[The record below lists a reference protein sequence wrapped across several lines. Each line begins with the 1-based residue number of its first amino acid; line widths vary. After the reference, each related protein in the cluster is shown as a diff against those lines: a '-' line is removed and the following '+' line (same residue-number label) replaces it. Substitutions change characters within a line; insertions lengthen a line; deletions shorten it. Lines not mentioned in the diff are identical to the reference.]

1 MQKYE
6 IQKLR
11 DLPIERVAEQMGIK
25 VERHKALCPFHDD
38 HHASLSFNTRKNS
51 CRCYVCMGNSVGTI
65 DLVMKYLGKDFLSA
79 CRWLAEVNGVYLED
93 GRKREGSASS
103 LSSEASSAGGSHSG
117 KDSGGSHSGKSPSFD
132 ASRYARFFE
141 HPWLNEA
148 ARRFLFEER
157 KIDWRVVNWC
167 RLTSWTDKKGINW
180 LQIPYFDM
188 DGRLIGIQNRNL
200 DYRKTP
206 TEAKGVAAEKT
217 PTDFTDDTDSP
228 SHQTEGSLQ
237 TKGSHQTE
245 GSLQT
250 EGSHQTEGSLRAE
263 GSLQTEGSLR
273 TESSL
278 QPEDSHQTE
287 GSHQAEG
294 SHQSEGSLQT
304 EGSHQTEG
312 SLRTE
317 GSHQT
322 EDSHQTKGS
331 HQTEGS
337 LRTEGSH
344 QTEGS
349 LRTEPMAP
357 RFRFPYGAR
366 CSIYNLP
373 VVKMLK
379 PGERLFITEGCSD
392 CWAMLSAGHKAI
404 AIPSATLLKPEDKQ
418 LLADIERQYQV
429 EFHMFPDQ
437 DAPGESLFLQLREIL
452 PHLVHHQLPP
462 GCKDFIEYYLES
474 FCPY

>member
-1 MQKYE
+1 MEKYE

-11 DLPIERVAEQMGIK
+11 DLPIEGVAEQLGMVVK
-25 VERHKALCPFHDD
+25 RHKALCPFHAD
-38 HHASLSFNTRKNS
+38 HHASLSFNTRKNN

-65 DLVMKYLGKDFLSA
+65 DLVMRYLGKDFLSA
-79 CRWLAEVNGVYLED
+79 CRWLAEVSGVYLEK
-93 GRKREGSASS
+93 GRKREASS
-103 LSSEASSAGGSHSG
+103 SYSSLGGSS
-117 KDSGGSHSGKSPSFD
+117 SGGSFSGDNTGGSSSGENPGGSSSGKSSSFD

-188 DGRLIGIQNRNL
+188 EGRLIGIQNRNL

-206 TEAKGVAAEKT
+206 TEEKGVAAEKT

-228 SHQTEGSLQ
+228 SHQ
-237 TKGSHQTE
+237 K
-245 GSLQT
+245 
-250 EGSHQTEGSLRAE
+250 
-263 GSLQTEGSLR
+263 
-273 TESSL
+273 
-278 QPEDSHQTE
+278 
-287 GSHQAEG
+287 EG
-294 SHQSEGSLQT
+294 SHQSEGSLQS
-304 EGSHQTEG
+304 EGSHQKEG
-312 SLRTE
+312 SLQ
-317 GSHQT
+317 S
-322 EDSHQTKGS
+322 
-331 HQTEGS
+331 
-337 LRTEGSH
+337 
-344 QTEGS
+344 
-349 LRTEPMAP
+349 EPMAP

-379 PGERLFITEGCSD
+379 PGEKLFITEGCSD

-404 AIPSATLLKPEDKQ
+404 AIPSATLLKPEDKKW
-418 LLADIERQYQV
+418 LAELGERLQIEW
-429 EFHMFPDQ
+429 HMFPDR
-437 DAPGESLFLQLREIL
+437 DAPGESLFLQLKEIM

-462 GCKDFIEYYLES
+462 DCKDFSEYYLKS
-474 FCPY
+474 FCPFRAPY

>member
-1 MQKYE
+1 MEKYE

-11 DLPIERVAEQMGIK
+11 DLPIEGVAEQMGIK

-38 HHASLSFNTRKNS
+38 HHASLSFNTRRNS

-79 CRWLAEVNGVYLED
+79 CRWLAEVNGVNLED
-93 GRKREGSASS
+93 GRKREGAFSS

-117 KDSGGSHSGKSPSFD
+117 KDSGGSHSGMDSGGSHSEKDSGGSHSGDDSGGSSSGKSSSFD
-132 ASRYARFFE
+132 ASKYARFFE

-180 LQIPYFDM
+180 LHIPYFDM

-206 TEAKGVAAEKT
+206 T
-217 PTDFTDDTDSP
+217 DFTDDTDSP
-228 SHQTEGSLQ
+228 SHQTVGSLQ
-237 TKGSHQTE
+237 
-245 GSLQT
+245 
-250 EGSHQTEGSLRAE
+250 
-263 GSLQTEGSLR
+263 
-273 TESSL
+273 
-278 QPEDSHQTE
+278 
-287 GSHQAEG
+287 
-294 SHQSEGSLQT
+294 
-304 EGSHQTEG
+304 
-312 SLRTE
+312 
-317 GSHQT
+317 
-322 EDSHQTKGS
+322 
-331 HQTEGS
+331 
-337 LRTEGSH
+337 
-344 QTEGS
+344 
-349 LRTEPMAP
+349 TEPMAP

-373 VVKMLK
+373 VVGRLK
-379 PGERLFITEGCSD
+379 PGEKLFITEGCSD

-437 DAPGESLFLQLREIL
+437 DAPGEQLFLQLREIL

-462 GCKDFIEYYLES
+462 GCKDFSEYYLFK
-474 FCPY
+474 FCK

>member
-11 DLPIERVAEQMGIK
+11 DLPIEKVAKEMGMRVEH
-25 VERHKALCPFHDD
+25 HKALCPFHDD
-38 HHASLSFNTRKNS
+38 HHASLSFNTRRNS

-93 GRKREGSASS
+93 GRKREGAFSS
-103 LSSEASSAGGSHSG
+103 LSSEASSGGGSHSEKDSGGSHSG
-117 KDSGGSHSGKSPSFD
+117 KDSGGSHSGKSSSFD

-180 LQIPYFDM
+180 LQIPYLDM

-206 TEAKGVAAEKT
+206 T
-217 PTDFTDDTDSP
+217 DFTDDTDSP
-228 SHQTEGSLQ
+228 SHQTEGSLR
-237 TKGSHQTE
+237 TEGSHQTE

-250 EGSHQTEGSLRAE
+250 EGSHQTEGSL
-263 GSLQTEGSLR
+263 
-273 TESSL
+273 
-278 QPEDSHQTE
+278 QTE
-287 GSHQAEG
+287 GSHQ
-294 SHQSEGSLQT
+294 
-304 EGSHQTEG
+304 
-312 SLRTE
+312 
-317 GSHQT
+317 
-322 EDSHQTKGS
+322 
-331 HQTEGS
+331 
-337 LRTEGSH
+337 
-344 QTEGS
+344 
-349 LRTEPMAP
+349 TEPMAP

-373 VVKMLK
+373 VVGRLK
-379 PGERLFITEGCSD
+379 PGEKLFITEGCSD

-437 DAPGESLFLQLREIL
+437 DAPGEQLFLQLREIL

-462 GCKDFIEYYLES
+462 GCKDFSEYYLFK
-474 FCPY
+474 FCK